1 MPHLVGK
8 LVHRLGAGRA
18 RSGEGTC
25 GPGSP
30 RKGAARPPALPPT
43 AHRQHPAL
51 LVVHIDE
58 LAPRGQKDLRLVT
71 QHMRLPPCPASER
84 AAEVRQVVHAWGS
97 ARHPAGA
104 GPELSRERRRRLQA
118 LRPPTAR
125 RGLRRKAAA
134 AEAGPG
140 PERGGRFCGPASWRE
155 RPVTTG
161 AQTLGGQSRGLE
173 ERGKPEGAQMGSRL
187 SYNLAQG
194 GVLASDHLPDEQSRV
209 RYATPG
215 FVSALGVTPT

>member
-1 MPHLVGK
+1 MARSCRCHTWSGNWNTAWAPGE
-8 LVHRLGAGRA
+8 RGQARA
-18 RSGEGTC
+18 R
-25 GPGSP
+25 
-30 RKGAARPPALPPT
+30 AAPAHLGRPPPARTPARPPT

-58 LAPRGQKDLRLVT
+58 LAPRGQKDLRLVA
-71 QHMRLPPCPASER
+71 QHMRLPPRPASER

-134 AEAGPG
+134 AEAGPVLG
-140 PERGGRFCGPASWRE
+140 RGWRFCGPASRRE
-155 RPVTTG
+155 RPAGCTEPRF
-161 AQTLGGQSRGLE
+161 RGTRE
-173 ERGKPEGAQMGSRL
+173 A
-187 SYNLAQG
+187 
-194 GVLASDHLPDEQSRV
+194 
-209 RYATPG
+209 
-215 FVSALGVTPT
+215 